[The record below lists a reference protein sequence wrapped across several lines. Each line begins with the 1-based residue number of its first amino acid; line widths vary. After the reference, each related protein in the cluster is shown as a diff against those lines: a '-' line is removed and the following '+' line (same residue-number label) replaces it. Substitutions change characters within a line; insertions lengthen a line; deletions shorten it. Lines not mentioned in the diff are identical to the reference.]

1 MALSSKITWNKGQA
15 FRKKERMS
23 IYGNPPFLEAIKEHF
38 TKIDGKLREVNIM
51 FLEQTMCHRGSF
63 FPVDNVG
70 DVLEG
75 L

>member
-1 MALSSKITWNKGQA
+1 MEIH
-15 FRKKERMS
+15 
-23 IYGNPPFLEAIKEHF
+23 PFLEVIKELF
-38 TKIDGKLREVNIM
+38 AGIDGEIREVNIM